1 MHLTHWQISQRHSPS
16 CAPSP
21 TTQPRARCRDGGL
34 GTSFGEPPGDNV
46 GQGIGVQEAAHP
58 SPEWGARGQRCPA
71 VALQTIGI
79 TEILPCWLGL
89 AGKAHTGSPGSTQG

>member
-1 MHLTHWQISQRHSPS
+1 MHLTHWQISHRHSPS

-89 AGKAHTGSPGSTQG
+89 AGKAHTGSPRSTQG